1 MGKRKE
7 ETNVYQKLIERTVSC
22 IKQYNPV
29 VYSVDTWAEEFL
41 AKVKSENE
49 QNFIR
54 QVFYGTQRYEYLL
67 SSFNECLFSQFAS
80 QTNRQDNLFYQVV
93 VYLIVFR
100 FQDLPQNEIKQ
111 ILLSLDSL
119 KLNVMLQFLFETE
132 RLEET
137 LKGKWIEM
145 YDPEFIESV
154 ILKPLDERMEQAWFL
169 ELLKKIKEKAT
180 GKKELSVDQDES
192 QMSLASQKKGTVV
205 QEFNLTKPKAKK
217 IPSPIK
223 IEKKVLVTKVPET
236 NQKGKF

>member
-1 MGKRKE
+1 M
-7 ETNVYQKLIERTVSC
+7 
-22 IKQYNPV
+22 

-67 SSFNECLFSQFAS
+67 SSFNECLFSKFAAT
-80 QTNRQDNLFYQVV
+80 TNRQDNLFYQVV
-93 VYLIVFR
+93 VYLMVFR
-100 FQDLPQNEIKQ
+100 FQDLPQGEIKQ
-111 ILLSLDSL
+111 ILLSLDAM

-132 RLEET
+132 QLEET
-137 LKGKWIEM
+137 LKGKWVQM

-154 ILKPLDERMEQAWFL
+154 ILKPLDQRIEEPWFI
-169 ELLKKIKEKAT
+169 ELIKKVKEKAT
-180 GKKELSVDQDES
+180 GKKELLLDDDES
-192 QMSLASQKKGTVV
+192 QMSLVSQKKGTVV
-205 QEFNLTKPKAKK
+205 QEFNLTKPKAKR

-236 NQKGKF
+236 N